1 MLSVNLLTCVS
12 YAGEFMFGSG
22 VPSVEPHSAEESLS
36 RPTPEVLYE
45 SQWEE
50 GFTGGEDDEE
60 KHFCMLMEN
69 LGASNI
75 FEEWVLL

>member
-1 MLSVNLLTCVS
+1 
-12 YAGEFMFGSG
+12 MFGSG
-22 VPSVEPHSAEESLS
+22 VASVELLAGEELVS
-36 RPTPEVLYE
+36 RKTPEVLYE

-50 GFTGGEDDEE
+50 RISRAGEERISRAEEDEE

-75 FEEWVLL
+75 FEE

>member
-1 MLSVNLLTCVS
+1 MFVYS
-12 YAGEFMFGSG
+12 GEFMFGPG
-22 VPSVEPHSAEESLS
+22 VASVELHGGEESVS
-36 RPTPEVLYE
+36 RNTPEVLYE

-50 GFTGGEDDEE
+50 RISRAEEDEE

-75 FEEWVLL
+75 FEE

>member
-1 MLSVNLLTCVS
+1 
-12 YAGEFMFGSG
+12 MFGPG
-22 VPSVEPHSAEESLS
+22 VSSVEPHSAEESLS
-36 RPTPEVLYE
+36 RQTPEVLYE

-50 GFTGGEDDEE
+50 VLSGGEDDEE

-75 FEEWVLL
+75 FEE

>member
-1 MLSVNLLTCVS
+1 
-12 YAGEFMFGSG
+12 MFG
-22 VPSVEPHSAEESLS
+22 PSVVPVNPHGGEEPVSQKS
-36 RPTPEVLYE
+36 PEMLYE

-50 GFTGGEDDEE
+50 RLSRGEDEEE

-75 FEEWVLL
+75 FEE